1 MYTRFISSYRFL
13 VVKAKNVFA
22 SSIEV
27 LKVKKVEK
35 NKNKNKEQD
44 KKKLVQ
50 IELFETGRNKNTIPM
65 QD

>member
-35 NKNKNKEQD
+35 NKNKNKE
-44 KKKLVQ
+44 
-50 IELFETGRNKNTIPM
+50 
-65 QD
+65 